1 MENCI
6 FCKIIS
12 KQVPSYVVDENEY
25 AIAILPKNM
34 ECFGHTL
41 VIPKKH
47 FENIFDIDDDY
58 AKEFIIFTKNL
69 ALKYK
74 NKL

>member
-12 KQVPSYVVDENEY
+12 NQVPSYVVDENEY

-41 VIPKKH
+41 VITKK
-47 FENIFDIDDDY
+47 IFW
-58 AKEFIIFTKNL
+58 
-69 ALKYK
+69 KYFWYRRWLCQRIHIVYK
-74 NKL
+74 KSCVKI

>member
-1 MENCI
+1 MDNCI

-12 KQVPSYVVDENEY
+12 KKVPSYVIDENEY
-25 AIAILPKNM
+25 AIAILPKDM

-41 VIPKKH
+41 IIPKKH

-58 AKEFIIFTKNL
+58 ATEFILFTKNI